1 MKSKRRDIEGRDIV
15 GRDSKRRVTP
25 ELIDFHIKRAHRLRK
40 ESFRNTGRAIAAWLV
55 NCRMGRAKRL
65 GKNFFPE
72 FDLLDSRSLYDSF
85 HDESQL

>member
-1 MKSKRRDIEGRDIV
+1 MKSKRRDIEGRDIVGRDIV

-65 GKNFFPE
+65 GKNSAVK
-72 FDLLDSRSLYDSF
+72 LRCCIGCG
-85 HDESQL
+85 

>member
-1 MKSKRRDIEGRDIV
+1 MG
-15 GRDSKRRVTP
+15 
-25 ELIDFHIKRAHRLRK
+25 F
-40 ESFRNTGRAIAAWLV
+40 AA
-55 NCRMGRAKRL
+55 RL